1 MIKSS
6 IILPKILEY
15 HVRRVDNQTPDLRVR
30 NNGMGDFRPNDIN
43 NILQKFGQQSQENSM
58 IVVYSSNL

>member
-15 HVRRVDNQTPDLRVR
+15 HVRRVDNQTSDLRVST
-30 NNGMGDFRPNDIN
+30 NGMGDFRPNDIN